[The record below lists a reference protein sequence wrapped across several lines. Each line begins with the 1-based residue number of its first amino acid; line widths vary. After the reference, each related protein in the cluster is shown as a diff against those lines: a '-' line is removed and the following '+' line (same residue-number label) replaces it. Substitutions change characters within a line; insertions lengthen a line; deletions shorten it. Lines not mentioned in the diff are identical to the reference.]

1 MGNAFNACFMS
12 CNTARNV
19 IRTIVFRYKGHADDN
34 NNVCKHDRGRT
45 FFKWDMYFVVS
56 AVGQVFAAIAF
67 LDQRCSVMLAIS
79 MGNGAAGSKRRLL
92 LAAFIDST
100 AWLASL
106 LQNTPAS
113 QHINFISHKKTAIT
127 DENSFSLGLCAG
139 VELTI
144 VQ

>member
-67 LDQRCSVMLAIS
+67 LDQRCSVVIHSDLDEQRCRREQAEAVVGGVHRLDCLAGFFVAEHTCIT
-79 MGNGAAGSKRRLL
+79 AHQFYITQK
-92 LAAFIDST
+92 DS
-100 AWLASL
+100 
-106 LQNTPAS
+106 N
-113 QHINFISHKKTAIT
+113 NR
-127 DENSFSLGLCAG
+127 
-139 VELTI
+139 
-144 VQ
+144 